1 MNTKLTANQQETL
14 DRVNKH
20 GPLFVGSDTP
30 NTKRTFESLVRK
42 GLLVAT
48 PTPVVPGWT
57 KYSIPGQPQPFGLC
71 IGCGETWNLEP
82 GEVASDYC
90 SDECREYCESL

>member
-1 MNTKLTANQQETL
+1 MNAKLTANQQETL
-14 DRVNKH
+14 DRVNQH

-30 NTKRTFESLVRK
+30 DTKRIFEALVRK

-57 KYSIPGQPQPFGLC
+57 RYSIPGQPQPFGLC
-71 IGCGETWNLEP
+71 ICCGKTWNFDP
-82 GEVASDYC
+82 GEVSSDYC
-90 SDECREYCESL
+90 SDECREYHESL

>member
-1 MNTKLTANQQETL
+1 MNTQLTANQQETL

-30 NTKRTFESLVRK
+30 DTKRIFEALVRK

-57 KYSIPGQPQPFGLC
+57 RYSIPGQLQPFGLC
-71 IGCGETWNLEP
+71 ICCGKTWSLDS

-90 SDECREYCESL
+90 SDECMEYCESL